1 MKVAFLITRTPEYRV
16 YAEVIEAAMGHGWE
30 VECWHDHGQSRTG
43 LKAYQ
48 FPSIESAPLFRNG
61 RPLIRTYNGM
71 GELRSWLAE
80 LRADVVVAGR
90 PDCFGLPLPVP
101 RPLCVLQQFLIDS
114 LCWSA
119 PESLLEWD
127 VLALYS
133 RWWLE
138 WSAKLF
144 ESEGLIAQPDA
155 FLCQVAARAA
165 FVGLPEMDTAA
176 RIDADVVR
184 QRWGIPRDQ
193 PVVVLFPFPQGV
205 GRNTFWPKRIC
216 AEPSRLKQ
224 LANIVAF
231 RRFEYLPHVRHG
243 WNDRAVV
250 TALRRFCDRSGAFLL
265 VKSRQKTPVPS
276 YTEALADRCVYDDS
290 FYPATVL
297 EALSIAS
304 LSVSYY
310 SNSVFESVSLRVPHL
325 CVTYTAEDY
334 NGAASNFFSRFYTA
348 EEGSAFQFRGVSTAW
363 SIPETLK
370 RLPTATLHDFA
381 MEPDSRVRYVEK
393 FLTHDARDGG
403 VRTID
408 AIDKALVRAGRNTA
422 GASG

>member
-1 MKVAFLITRTPEYRV
+1 MKVAFLITRIPEYRV
-16 YAEVIEAAMGHGWE
+16 YAEVIEAAMARGWE

-43 LKAYQ
+43 LKGYQ
-48 FPSIESAPLFRNG
+48 FPSIESVPLFRNG
-61 RPLIRTYNGM
+61 RPRVRTYTGM
-71 GELRSWLAE
+71 SELRSWLAD

-90 PDCFGLPLPVP
+90 PDSFGLPLPMP

-114 LCWSA
+114 LCWSG
-119 PESLLEWD
+119 PDSLLGWD
-127 VLALYS
+127 LLALYS

-138 WSAKLF
+138 WSAMLF
-144 ESEGLIAQPDA
+144 EAEGLVAQADA
-155 FLCQVAARAA
+155 FLRQAAGRAA

-176 RIDADVVR
+176 RIDAAAVR

-193 PVVVLFPFPQGV
+193 PVVVLLPFPQGV
-205 GRNTFWPKRIC
+205 GRDTFWPKRIC

-224 LANIVAF
+224 LANIVVY
-231 RRFEYLPHVRHG
+231 RRFEYWPDVWQG
-243 WNDRAVV
+243 WNDRRVV
-250 TALRRFCDRSGAFLL
+250 SALRRFCDRSGAFLL

-310 SNSVFESVSLRVPHL
+310 SNSVFESVSLGVPHL
-325 CVTYTAEDY
+325 CITYTAEDY
-334 NGAASNFFSRFYTA
+334 NGAASHVFSRFYTP

-363 SIPETLK
+363 SIPETLQ
-370 RLPTATLHDFA
+370 RLPAATLRDFA
-381 MEPDSRVRYVEK
+381 MEADSRARYVEK
-393 FLTHDARDGG
+393 FLTHDAGDGG
-403 VRTID
+403 VRTIA
-408 AIDKALVRAGRNTA
+408 AIEQALRRAGRNAA
-422 GASG
+422 GASA